1 MHHLPALTVDIA
13 PLLREC
19 TGGLHKQYVSRVEME
34 VVLFLEDAVFH
45 QDIVAH
51 PPIDLIRRGDSDVW
65 AEVFWVRKA

>member
-1 MHHLPALTVDIA
+1 MHHLPALTMGIA

-51 PPIDLIRRGDSDVW
+51 LAIDLIRRDDRDVCTE
-65 AEVFWVRKA
+65 AILFRKV